1 MAKNRSAPTIQEIR
15 AREEARRQARKR
27 KPKVEHKQDMETYSL
42 IIHLPEGADKANA
55 YRGLQRADCLVP
67 KFRYHEHLQL
77 ACMRGQVIFPEML
90 KVDAFNLLSTL
101 KEFGWRQGYGKDGAK

>member
-67 KFRYHEHLQL
+67 KFMASASVEGVPCYVSRL
-77 ACMRGQVIFPEML
+77 
-90 KVDAFNLLSTL
+90 
-101 KEFGWRQGYGKDGAK
+101 EFLMAKD